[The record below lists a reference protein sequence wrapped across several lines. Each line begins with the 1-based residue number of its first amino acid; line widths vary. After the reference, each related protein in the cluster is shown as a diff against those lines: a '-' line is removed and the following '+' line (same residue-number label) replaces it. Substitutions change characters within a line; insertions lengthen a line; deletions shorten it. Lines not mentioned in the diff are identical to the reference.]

1 MTPTEQHL
9 KAVAAFGSAYAKF
22 VLKHG
27 RAFEPDLLTFKGWT
41 GEPKNCFA
49 NALGL
54 VSCGSRL
61 Y

>member
-1 MTPTEQHL
+1 MTATEQYL
-9 KAVAAFGSAYAKF
+9 KAIASLGSAMGKF
-22 VLKHG
+22 ILEHG

-41 GEPKNCFA
+41 GEPKNGFA